1 MEEVFSVVQ
10 QYFTYIIEWAVMLC
24 EVIGVI
30 MIVLTAIRG
39 VIAWLRKDPQAR
51 LIAAE
56 GIAIALTFKMG
67 GEVLRTV
74 IVREWQEL
82 LVLGAIVL
90 LRTIM
95 SFIIHFEIRS
105 ERQTLEGIHS
115 ILRSDKLKKASKE
128 QPEAAPEAEP
138 EEQPEETPE
147 GQPAEPKKFPAI
159 KL

>member
-1 MEEVFSVVQ
+1 MEDILQLVQ
-10 QYFTYIIEWAVMLC
+10 KYFELVIEWAVLLC
-24 EVIGVI
+24 ELIGVI

-39 VIAWLRKDPQAR
+39 VIAWIRKNPHAR

-115 ILRSDKLKKASKE
+115 IMNSIKQKKTPKE
-128 QPEAAPEAEP
+128 QPEGQP

>member
-1 MEEVFSVVQ
+1 METILLIVQKYFELVV
-10 QYFTYIIEWAVMLC
+10 EWAVLLC
-24 EVIGVI
+24 EIIGVI

-39 VIAWLRKDPQAR
+39 VIAWLRKDPHAR

-90 LRTIM
+90 LRTVM

-105 ERQTLEGIHS
+105 ERQTLEGTVPEKEP
-115 ILRSDKLKKASKE
+115 DDAADGQKPKQKKR
-128 QPEAAPEAEP
+128 
-138 EEQPEETPE
+138 
-147 GQPAEPKKFPAI
+147 FPVI
-159 KL
+159 RL

>member
-1 MEEVFSVVQ
+1 MEDILQLVQ
-10 QYFTYIIEWAVMLC
+10 KYFELVIEWAVLLC
-24 EVIGVI
+24 ELIGVI

-39 VIAWLRKDPQAR
+39 VIAWIRKNPHAR

-128 QPEAAPEAEP
+128 QPEGQP

>member
-1 MEEVFSVVQ
+1 MEDILQLVQ
-10 QYFTYIIEWAVMLC
+10 KYFELVIEWAVMLC

-39 VIAWLRKDPQAR
+39 VIAWLRKDPHAR

-105 ERQTLEGIHS
+105 ERQTLEGS
-115 ILRSDKLKKASKE
+115 LREKT
-128 QPEAAPEAEP
+128 P
-138 EEQPEETPE
+138 EEATDEQKTK
-147 GQPAEPKKFPAI
+147 PKKRFPVI

>member
-1 MEEVFSVVQ
+1 MEDILQLVQ
-10 QYFTYIIEWAVMLC
+10 KYFELVIEWAVLLC
-24 EVIGVI
+24 ELIGVI

-39 VIAWLRKDPQAR
+39 VIAWLRKDPHAR

-105 ERQTLEGIHS
+105 ERQTLEGS
-115 ILRSDKLKKASKE
+115 LQEKT
-128 QPEAAPEAEP
+128 P
-138 EEQPEETPE
+138 EEATDEQKTK
-147 GQPAEPKKFPAI
+147 PKKRFPVI

>member
-1 MEEVFSVVQ
+1 MEDILQLVQ
-10 QYFTYIIEWAVMLC
+10 KYFELVIEWAVLLC
-24 EVIGVI
+24 ELIGVI

-39 VIAWLRKDPQAR
+39 VIAWLRKDPHAR

-82 LVLGAIVL
+82 LVLGAIVP

-105 ERQTLEGIHS
+105 ERQTLEGS
-115 ILRSDKLKKASKE
+115 LQEKT
-128 QPEAAPEAEP
+128 P
-138 EEQPEETPE
+138 EEATDEQKTK
-147 GQPAEPKKFPAI
+147 PKKRFPVI